1 MMQALRGPSG
11 VLLGALVAGI
21 AGLVTWLALAPGERA
36 ANEVVQVGPAGQS
49 GGSDAIDAEN
59 PAPPAQP
66 VPEVLPE
73 VTLASLEGPPRAL
86 SSFRQPSLVVNFWAT
101 WCAPCRREIPLLQM
115 LRAERGKEGVEVVGI
130 AVDFRDDVV
139 RYARE
144 IGIRYPLLI
153 GEQDGLEAAKAF
165 GMDMVFPFTAFA
177 DAQRRIVAL
186 KVGEL
191 HEDEASFILDQ
202 VARLNA
208 GEGEIEAVRR
218 AIALQLRIL
227 AERRARAGAAAPGGS
242 AATPMP
248 ASPG

>member
-1 MMQALRGPSG
+1 MNRTILI
-11 VLLGALVAGI
+11 VICDFLLVTLVAFS
-21 AGLVTWLALAPGERA
+21 
-36 ANEVVQVGPAGQS
+36 NF
-49 GGSDAIDAEN
+49 DAEE
-59 PAPPAQP
+59 APKAETRVMTGSKP
-66 VPEVLPE
+66 VGGN
-73 VTLASLEGPPRAL
+73 A
-86 SSFRQPSLVVNFWAT
+86 
-101 WCAPCRREIPLLQM
+101 
-115 LRAERGKEGVEVVGI
+115 
-130 AVDFRDDVV
+130 
-139 RYARE
+139 
-144 IGIRYPLLI
+144 
-153 GEQDGLEAAKAF
+153 
-165 GMDMVFPFTAFA
+165 DMVGTLK
-177 DAQRRIVAL
+177 IAL